1 MREMQDSELIQA
13 VRAGDREA
21 FGRLVERYQAA
32 IYRLCHGVTGNAPD
46 AEELAHDAFVEAY
59 LKLHQLR
66 DPEKFAPWLKRLALN
81 LCPGALWADG
91 IASAVGKQSR

>member
-1 MREMQDSELIQA
+1 MEDSELVQA

-32 IYRLCHGVTGNAPD
+32 IYRLCLRVTGNIPD
-46 AEELAHDAFVEAY
+46 AEELAHDSFVEAY
-59 LKLHQLR
+59 LKLSQLR
-66 DPEKFAPWLKRLALN
+66 DPEMFAPWLKTVALN

-91 IASAVGKQSR
+91 IGNAGGSRPR